1 MHDIAILGAGRIGRI
16 HAANA
21 ARHPGLRLKYIV
33 DPVAAAAES
42 LAADTG
48 AQVATLEAALADP
61 SVAGVIIA
69 SSTDTHLDYSCRAVA
84 AGKAVFCEKPIDQDL
99 GRARSASAALAGSR
113 LFLGFNRRFD
123 PHFRTLKARLDS
135 GAVGTLETVQITSH
149 DPAPPPVSYIK
160 VSGGIF
166 KDMTIHDFDMARW
179 LLGEPVT
186 QVYAAASC
194 LVDPAI
200 GEAGDVDT
208 AKILLRTGAGKLCV
222 ISNSRR
228 SGYGYDQRIEAF
240 GSKGMVKADNVL
252 ESTVSVWGAEGAA
265 ADRLQELLPGPLRR
279 RLPPGNGPFRR
290 HPVGQG
296 DTGHHLR
303 GWGRGAGAGRSGG
316 AIGKDRTGGDAV
328 TASPAQLP
336 QGPLPPKR
344 AFLLSVI
351 KSDQIFHINA
361 EDRRQLLEG
370 NGAAR
375 LLTGLNLRQ
384 VSGID
389 TARLCQFPARQA
401 AMFPPNPHRVGS
413 GTQGL
418 HHVPRQGF
426 RPPLRKVD
434 SGLLDTRN
442 VACLVRRLQQGL
454 IIQAGEQ
461 YGIIRN
467 GQWLD
472 SIHS

>member
-61 SVAGVIIA
+61 AVAGVIIA

-99 GRARSASAALAGSR
+99 KRARSASAALAGSR

-123 PHFRTLKARLDS
+123 PHFRALKARLDS

-160 VSGGIF
+160 VSGGMF

-179 LLGEPVT
+179 LLSEPVT

-208 AKILLRTGAGKLCV
+208 AKILLRTSSGKLCV

-265 ADRLQELLPGPLRR
+265 ADRLQNFFLDRYAAAY
-279 RLPPGNGPFRR
+279 RLEMDHFADILSGKATPAITYEDG
-290 HPVGQG
+290 VGALALAEAAAQSAK
-296 DTGHHLR
+296 TGQV
-303 GWGRGAGAGRSGG
+303 
-316 AIGKDRTGGDAV
+316 V
-328 TASPAQLP
+328 TL
-336 QGPLPPKR
+336 
-344 AFLLSVI
+344 
-351 KSDQIFHINA
+351 
-361 EDRRQLLEG
+361 
-370 NGAAR
+370 
-375 LLTGLNLRQ
+375 
-384 VSGID
+384 
-389 TARLCQFPARQA
+389 
-401 AMFPPNPHRVGS
+401 
-413 GTQGL
+413 
-418 HHVPRQGF
+418 
-426 RPPLRKVD
+426 
-434 SGLLDTRN
+434 
-442 VACLVRRLQQGL
+442 
-454 IIQAGEQ
+454 
-461 YGIIRN
+461 
-467 GQWLD
+467 
-472 SIHS
+472 